1 MRVALE
7 ISADYLVVIA
17 DPGIVGHIVAIQAV
31 RVDVE
36 SAEPWEPI
44 DWVMVETVIEAEKA
58 GIDHFW

>member
-7 ISADYLVVIA
+7 ILADYLVVRA
-17 DPGIVGHIVAIQAV
+17 GPDIVGHIVAIQAV
-31 RVDVE
+31 PVDVE